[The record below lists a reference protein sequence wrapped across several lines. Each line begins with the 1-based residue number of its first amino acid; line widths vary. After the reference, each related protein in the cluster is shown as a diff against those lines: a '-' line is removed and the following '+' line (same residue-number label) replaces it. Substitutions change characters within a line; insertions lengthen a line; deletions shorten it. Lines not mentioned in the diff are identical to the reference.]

1 LAASAFFLL
10 FLISRIGKGD
20 LQFRGNVSVLYG
32 AGLVVVLLVGFFLMR
47 SQPTFYL
54 LEHEKAIRVV
64 GKGTDRTDLYEDIE
78 DLFFFMWVQFAY
90 RSSPDVP
97 WAFADGRIHPPFE
110 R

>member
-10 FLISRIGKGD
+10 FLISRIGKGG

-32 AGLVVVLLVGFFLMR
+32 AGLVVALLVGFFLMR

-54 LEHEKAIRVV
+54 HEKAIRVV

-78 DLFFFMWVQFAY
+78 DLFFFMRVQFAY
-90 RSSPDVP
+90 RVTT
-97 WAFADGRIHPPFE
+97 
-110 R
+110 